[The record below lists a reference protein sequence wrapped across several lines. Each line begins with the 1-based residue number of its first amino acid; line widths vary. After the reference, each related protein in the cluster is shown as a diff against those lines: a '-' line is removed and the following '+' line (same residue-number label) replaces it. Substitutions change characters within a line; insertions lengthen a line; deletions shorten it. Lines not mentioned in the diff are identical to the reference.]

1 MTCFSPHLL
10 HLTSN
15 LLPFISPSNPIK
27 PSGLTATR
35 FTTISVIATPIQ
47 TCAKRLLHPARRRCP
62 AQTLRCTGRMQL
74 ATTSSDKKRKRSQ
87 RQRQPRTYQIDVL
100 WVHTHIHTRTQPT
113 SFPTYADVRNLTA
126 AWFISFQRRST
137 RKHDLGHDGVSTDI
151 YIKISN
157 SKVDL
162 SINFS
167 VEKLQPCRAVRPI
180 PPSLPPSFLRSLLP
194 PSLPTSSRFCTAR
207 AVEIMLTMR
216 YS

>member
-1 MTCFSPHLL
+1 MTCFSPHQTSYLL
-10 HLTSN
+10 FPH
-15 LLPFISPSNPIK
+15 PIK

-100 WVHTHIHTRTQPT
+100 WEHTHIHTRTQPT
-113 SFPTYADVRNLTA
+113 SFPTYADVRNHTA

-137 RKHDLGHDGVSTDI
+137 RTHDLGHDGVSTDI

-167 VEKLQPCRAVRPI
+167 VEKLQPCRAVRP
-180 PPSLPPSFLRSLLP
+180 SLPPSLHLSFAPYFLLRSLLP

>member
-10 HLTSN
+10 HLTSY
-15 LLPFISPSNPIK
+15 LLFPHPIK

-113 SFPTYADVRNLTA
+113 SFPTYADVRNHTA
-126 AWFISFQRRST
+126 AWRISFQRRST
-137 RKHDLGHDGVSTDI
+137 RTHDLGHDGVSTDI

-167 VEKLQPCRAVRPI
+167 VEKLQPCRAVRP
-180 PPSLPPSFLRSLLP
+180 SLPPSIF
-194 PSLPTSSRFCTAR
+194 PSLPTSSFSPYFLAILHGTCCGDHADD
-207 AVEIMLTMR
+207 AVFLTDAK
-216 YS
+216 